1 MKKRYISILLA
12 GLLTANT
19 LCQSVYAAGIGT
31 EVQESYVQETGEQ
44 ETEVYIDTSVEE
56 TSAQSEEAIEENVTT
71 PKTEET
77 ESSFWEDETSE
88 QETESV
94 IETITEETTQNK
106 NQKRLVMNRVTQD
119 TDSIYS
125 DFTYTVSGAEAAI
138 TGYTGSD
145 ATVSIPESIDGY
157 TVTGI
162 ESNAFANC
170 TTIKNITIPENVTTI
185 GYDAFYGC
193 ERLNELTVNGD
204 ITDLGDSFWS
214 ISSNIKILNVGS
226 AVTTLDSIL
235 YSFDGLAQINV
246 DQDNQTY
253 SSVSGVL
260 YNKAQTELIRYPHK
274 KRGDSY
280 TILAS
285 TEKIGENAF
294 SDCDELS
301 NVELSDSL
309 TTINSY
315 AFWNCDELE
324 SIVLPENLTELE
336 YGAFASCYKLE
347 KLTVNGDI
355 ENADSAFYDLG
366 SNIKTLNVG
375 SAVTTLDGALC
386 SFEGLTQINVDQD
399 NQTYSSVSGVLYN
412 KAQTELIRYPH
423 KKRGNNYTVLA
434 STEKIGENAFSD
446 CDELTSITIPDT
458 VKTLGENSF
467 YDCDKLSSVSLGS
480 SLKKIGRYA
489 FGYCDELESIVF
501 PEKLTTVE
509 EDAFAYCNKLEELTV
524 NGDIT
529 SLDSWA
535 FYGSDPTIKTL
546 NVGSAV
552 TTLDSI
558 LYSFEG
564 LTQINVDKDN
574 QTYSSDNGVL
584 YNKAQTKLIRYPHE
598 KDSDTYSVIDG
609 TERIS
614 ENAFYDNDYI
624 TSVSLPD
631 SLKKIE
637 SDAFYDCD
645 ALVAVDI
652 PFGATTIRSCAF
664 AYCDKLERAQIPES
678 VEIIGYDAFSGCEN
692 LVIFCDLDSEAI
704 QFAEN
709 YGIPFV
715 TDTHCIS
722 FKLYKKC
729 AAEPGERQIVV
740 ADNIRDYTV
749 SLYNQ
754 TQNVALNGFRVYSNN
769 IVLKTDSVV
778 SGDEIIIRLTSKSG
792 ETIEASQTVILDE
805 KMSASAEIIAQQKGY
820 ISTTPKTGTVSSILI
835 YNENGDLCQAMES
848 YGESC
853 TSEFLNGG
861 VYQVLYIQGSNY
873 LWKFDTISQFEQN
886 GLKLDTDYILKN
898 VTITDGVATV
908 VDDVT
913 IPNID
918 IDLLRY
924 LDSASTLYTV
934 NTNEI
939 ISGGLL
945 SFRIEYA
952 FKELRKDS
960 IENLY
965 LTISI
970 PSGCNYVANSLSIDG
985 KPESDGIETDTTIE
999 VPLTATEGVIR
1010 FSARPID
1017 YGKLTTTAMLS
1028 FTDDGYGQT
1037 EVIGAID
1044 VNVPYITLSSVTKTE
1059 SKNITVSGLTV
1070 PKEKV
1075 AIYDGDVRIGTA
1087 TANASGKWNAEVTL
1101 ANAMDYSVHTLMAK
1115 VYTGTADEMES
1126 TPVSVLYSPQ
1136 ALTVKQFVM
1145 YYNGDSKVDLT
1156 ESAYKAKQV
1165 ISFNPS
1171 YPFTFTVRLSDNTSA
1186 SKVNIVSTKGTEIKK
1201 LEASYDAVADQWV
1214 AEGYFDQNSSYVPGV
1229 LSVEYDGKE
1238 EDYYVDIN
1246 AEIPKLNVEDL
1257 PEIYQNATGVV
1268 EENTYKE
1275 GSSDGQSIV
1284 NIALNDEKQ
1293 SHLYVGSKSSEIKPS
1308 EESQYA
1314 IRDLLSEGYV
1324 EMNSNQK
1331 GTKYLVKSFETEDGM
1346 VVIDT
1351 VSYVAQ
1357 GVDWRPKCDE
1367 RAVLHVASVMDN
1379 DDAQFVVNELGKK
1392 VAGDFIE
1399 KGFGETASGYAG
1411 PVIDLVLNMIGETQR
1426 TTQINEAANRIQS
1439 MNISKQEK
1447 ERRLMMLHNIN
1458 CARAVAFAISLIPT
1472 VVGIGVSIFC
1482 PGAVAVYSLASALF
1496 GFLLNKA
1503 FSEWFNSKIQSY
1515 DLRWSIDPSG
1525 YVYEAV
1531 PSNRLSGVT
1540 TTIYYKDTD
1549 GVETLWDASE
1559 YEQLNPIQTD
1569 SNGVYAW
1576 DVPEGMWRVKFELD
1590 GYKTAYSEWMPVPP
1604 VQTEVNMGL
1613 ISEANPIVK
1622 TCEMYDEYT
1631 VLTFDKYM
1639 KVDTISTKTVNI
1651 TNSSGKDVRYTVEPL
1666 DAQSENGVSLATQF
1680 KITYSRKLSKGIY
1693 QLIVDTDVK
1702 DYADVSLAQ
1711 VFSASKVVTPVI
1723 DSIQVDV
1730 PSEIRSGQTIE
1741 IPVSILPSDD
1751 YSEYRI
1757 SCTSATEEIATV
1769 VSVSRPNEQGIAF
1782 VTVETKLPGVVKLSF
1797 LLEETS
1803 LSQDIELTV
1812 QKQEGEEEPEQQTR
1826 AVGGI
1831 ITSYGQTS
1839 DAEVIS
1845 ILSDEEI
1852 VFQTEATEG
1861 TYTFASVLL
1870 GTYTLQVS
1878 KENHVTRT
1886 YDITVFDEDVTQDV
1900 KICLVGDVTG
1910 DGKVNTRDL
1919 NRVYAHVNGTNPL
1932 TGYEFDCGDVTGD
1945 GKINTRDLNRLYAH
1959 ISETNP
1965 LW

>member
-1 MKKRYISILLA
+1 M
-12 GLLTANT
+12 
-19 LCQSVYAAGIGT
+19 
-31 EVQESYVQETGEQ
+31 
-44 ETEVYIDTSVEE
+44 
-56 TSAQSEEAIEENVTT
+56 
-71 PKTEET
+71 
-77 ESSFWEDETSE
+77 
-88 QETESV
+88 
-94 IETITEETTQNK
+94 
-106 NQKRLVMNRVTQD
+106 
-119 TDSIYS
+119 
-125 DFTYTVSGAEAAI
+125 
-138 TGYTGSD
+138 
-145 ATVSIPESIDGY
+145 
-157 TVTGI
+157 
-162 ESNAFANC
+162 
-170 TTIKNITIPENVTTI
+170 
-185 GYDAFYGC
+185 
-193 ERLNELTVNGD
+193 
-204 ITDLGDSFWS
+204 
-214 ISSNIKILNVGS
+214 
-226 AVTTLDSIL
+226 
-235 YSFDGLAQINV
+235 
-246 DQDNQTY
+246 
-253 SSVSGVL
+253 L

-280 TILAS
+280 TVLAS

-309 TTINSY
+309 TKIGSY

-375 SAVTTLDGALC
+375 SAVTTLDGALY
-386 SFEGLTQINVDQD
+386 SFEGLTQINVDQ
-399 NQTYSSVSGVLYN
+399 N
-412 KAQTELIRYPH
+412 
-423 KKRGNNYTVLA
+423 
-434 STEKIGENAFSD
+434 
-446 CDELTSITIPDT
+446 
-458 VKTLGENSF
+458 
-467 YDCDKLSSVSLGS
+467 
-480 SLKKIGRYA
+480 
-489 FGYCDELESIVF
+489 
-501 PEKLTTVE
+501 
-509 EDAFAYCNKLEELTV
+509 
-524 NGDIT
+524 
-529 SLDSWA
+529 
-535 FYGSDPTIKTL
+535 
-546 NVGSAV
+546 
-552 TTLDSI
+552 
-558 LYSFEG
+558 
-564 LTQINVDKDN
+564 N
-574 QTYSSDNGVL
+574 QTYSSDDGVL

-609 TERIS
+609 TERIG

-704 QFAEN
+704 QFAET

-722 FKLYKKC
+722 FKLYKRC
-729 AAEPGERQIVV
+729 AAESGERPIVV

-749 SLYNQ
+749 SLYDQ
-754 TQNVALNGFRVYSNN
+754 TQNVALTGFRVYSNN

-805 KMSASAEIIAQQKGY
+805 KMSASAEITAQQKGY

-886 GLKLDTDYILKN
+886 GLKLDTDYILKK

-908 VDDVT
+908 VDHVT

-939 ISGGLL
+939 TSGGLL

-960 IENLY
+960 VENLY

-985 KPESDGIETDTTIE
+985 KQESDVIETDTTIE

-1017 YGKLTTTAMLS
+1017 YGKLTTTAMLY

-1101 ANAMDYSVHTLMAK
+1101 ANAIDYSVHTLMAK

-1171 YPFTFTVRLSDNTSA
+1171 YPFTFTVRLSDNTGA

-1293 SHLYVGSKSSEIKPS
+1293 SHLYVGSKSTEIKPS

-1314 IRDLLSEGYV
+1314 IGDLLSEGYV
-1324 EMNSNQK
+1324 EMNSSQK

-1357 GVDWRPKCDE
+1357 GVDWRPKHDE
-1367 RAVLHVASVMDN
+1367 SAMIYVASGA
-1379 DDAQFVVNELGKK
+1379 DDAQFVKDEFLKK
-1392 VAGDFIE
+1392 GAGGLADAVFDE
-1399 KGFGETASGYAG
+1399 AASGFADS
-1411 PVIDLVLNMIGETQR
+1411 VIDIIFAMEGEKEKTE
-1426 TTQINEAANRIQS
+1426 QINDMSRRIQS

-1447 ERRLMMLHNIN
+1447 NRRLMMLHNVN
-1458 CARAVAFAISLIPT
+1458 CARAIAFAISLIPT

-1503 FSEWFNSKIQSY
+1503 FSEWFNSMIQSY

-1666 DAQSENGVSLATQF
+1666 DAQNENGVSLATQF
-1680 KITYSRKLSKGIY
+1680 KLTYSKKLSKGTY
-1693 QLIVDTDVK
+1693 QLIVDTDAK

-1723 DSIQVDV
+1723 DSIQVEV

-1839 DAEVIS
+1839 DAVAIS

-1861 TYTFASVLL
+1861 TYTFASVPS

-1878 KENHVTRT
+1878 KENHVTKT
-1886 YDITVFDEDVTQDV
+1886 YDITVSDEDVTQDV

-1959 ISETNP
+1959 ISEINP